1 MGGKHGCVGG
11 GFITIGLDFHTTSD
25 TNEGFSSREIS
36 NMNEGVVEGGEEM
49 GDGEDFFTLDEVGYG
64 GTVCV
69 L

>member
-1 MGGKHGCVGG
+1 
-11 GFITIGLDFHTTSD
+11 
-25 TNEGFSSREIS
+25 
-36 NMNEGVVEGGEEM
+36 MNEGVVEGGEEM